1 MQRKRAGI
9 FSRAKSLSK
18 LREDGTQGTNR
29 GLALITGEIVL
40 PLKHYGNENIMGPD
54 EVGL

>member
-1 MQRKRAGI
+1 MLLRMISGKIEMQRKRAGI

-40 PLKHYGNENIMGPD
+40 PLKH
-54 EVGL
+54 